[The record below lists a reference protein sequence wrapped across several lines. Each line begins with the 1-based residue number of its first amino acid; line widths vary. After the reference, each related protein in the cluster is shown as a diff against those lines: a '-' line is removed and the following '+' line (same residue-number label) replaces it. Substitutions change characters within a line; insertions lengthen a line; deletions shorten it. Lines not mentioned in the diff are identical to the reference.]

1 VGGLIAMSYLYA
13 SMLVTVVALLALML
27 KEQR

>member
-1 VGGLIAMSYLYA
+1 MSYLYA